1 MTRSRRTTGVRR
13 RGRLLAYLA
22 VAVLPLGA
30 GGLAAQALV
39 TAPAAQAAT
48 TTMFTYTGGEQTYP
62 VPAGVTAVTITAV
75 GAPGGNGL
83 LPSAAGGTGAAV
95 TATVPPAGG
104 GMSWLST
111 R

>member
-39 TAPAAQAAT
+39 TAPAAQRSEERRV
-48 TTMFTYTGGEQTYP
+48 GKEC
-62 VPAGVTAVTITAV
+62 VP
-75 GAPGGNGL
+75 
-83 LPSAAGGTGAAV
+83 
-95 TATVPPAGG
+95 
-104 GMSWLST
+104 
-111 R
+111 